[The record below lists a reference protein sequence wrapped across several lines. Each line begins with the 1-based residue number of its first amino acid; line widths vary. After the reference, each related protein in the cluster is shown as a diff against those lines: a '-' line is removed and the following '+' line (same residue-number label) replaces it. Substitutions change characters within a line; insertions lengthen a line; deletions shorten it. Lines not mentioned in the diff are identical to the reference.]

1 MATHALRYCA
11 SPRLALFLF
20 VLPHLLFSQQPSELF
35 HNNCA
40 GCHGED
46 ARGSAKAPGLAMN
59 QRVAGQSPEQLSA
72 FLAQGNIA
80 GGMPSFADLS
90 ARLLPSVVSIL
101 THLIGLRKK
110 KTAKPAPKARVETEG
125 PKAKTNPV
133 VRVAGYAWQ
142 LYKFYRRVRPH
153 FM

>member
-1 MATHALRYCA
+1 MNPSIDDLQERRAAL
-11 SPRLALFLF
+11 S
-20 VLPHLLFSQQPSELF
+20 SQIARQR
-35 HNNCA
+35 
-40 GCHGED
+40 GE
-46 ARGSAKAPGLAMN
+46 
-59 QRVAGQSPEQLSA
+59 
-72 FLAQGNIA
+72 LAQAYLNLAKPIHYAEYGLRGFGFLRKNPWVFVA
-80 GGMPSFADLS
+80 
-90 ARLLPSVVSIL
+90 LPSVVSIL